1 MEQADVAIRTDQRT
15 LLAAKLKRGQ
25 LFENSPL
32 VKQALAIWDEAA
44 KEAAQ
49 VVEECRIQLQQ
60 EVSATERIEKAEAA
74 KSRSVSE
81 IGSDSAD
88 EQEEQVNVH
97 LESESC

>member
-1 MEQADVAIRTDQRT
+1 MEQADVAIRTDQRA

-60 EVSATERIEKAEAA
+60 EISVTGRTEKAEVTE
-74 KSRSVSE
+74 SRSLMETDSE
-81 IGSDSAD
+81 SVD
-88 EQEEQVNVH
+88 EQEE
-97 LESESC
+97 